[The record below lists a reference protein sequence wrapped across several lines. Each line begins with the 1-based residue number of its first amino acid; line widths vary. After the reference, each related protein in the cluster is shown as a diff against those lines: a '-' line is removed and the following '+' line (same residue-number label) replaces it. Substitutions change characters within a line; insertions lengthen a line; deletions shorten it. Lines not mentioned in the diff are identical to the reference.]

1 MFLFEENKNEVSSG
15 HFIDLVDELNAILKT
30 AGVAAMLL
38 NRNFEVQFFSEGI
51 YNLYN
56 ITTQDLGKKIKDIPG
71 YFAGCD
77 ITFYAEKIIETN
89 VGYRGKVT
97 TGKGKHYMKRMIPF
111 VTNDKIIEGII
122 ITFTDITD
130 LENAQMALELSENR
144 FRDMAEVAV
153 DYFFELSIDGT
164 IAYVSPSMK
173 ESLGYSK
180 EDVLGRNISEFIPE
194 NELLYV
200 VQHSFK
206 HTKEKNAYPAI
217 THHVIKKDGS
227 LIVVEA
233 RGKAIRN
240 EKDEIIGFRA
250 INRNI
255 TDRISNE
262 KEQEYLNK
270 TLERKVAERT
280 SELAE
285 KQRQLEAAQK
295 IGRVGSWVWNI
306 EKGKVDWS
314 DMIFEIFDIDKSP
327 NVSFENFKERI
338 HKSDI
343 DYVLHSEE
351 NAINNRDIDSFQTE
365 YRIVHRNGNE
375 FFIEATVHIIRNK
388 ERKAIKLIGAAQDI
402 TQQKLL
408 EEERKKFINE
418 LMQTNKELQQFN
430 YIVSHNLRSSVTNL
444 IGLSNIYQKGV
455 GDKRNDKIVEN
466 ILESAQNLDG
476 VIKDL
481 NQILQIRS
489 NVSQKKEKIEPKEIL
504 DSVLKSLVTQIQQA
518 DAKIEINLNSV
529 SKVLAIKSYLSSIFY
544 NLISNAIKYRKPDVN
559 CNIAITVDE
568 DEKSIR
574 IVVEDNGLGFE
585 LKDNKEE
592 VFTLYKRFHPNIE
605 GKGIGLYLV
614 KVQVETLGGSVDVES
629 KVGEGTKFI
638 VYIPQ
643 VD

>member
-1 MFLFEENKNEVSSG
+1 MFLFGENKTEVTSEC
-15 HFIDLVDELNAILKT
+15 FADLVSELNAVLKT
-30 AGVAAMLL
+30 AGVATMLL
-38 NRNFEVQFFSEGI
+38 NKDFEVQFFSEGI
-51 YNLYN
+51 HNLYN
-56 ITTQDLGKKIKDIPG
+56 ISIKDIGKKIKDIPG

-77 ITFYAEKIIETN
+77 ITFYAEKIIEN
-89 VGYRGKVT
+89 SIGFKGKVT
-97 TGKGKHYMKRMIPF
+97 TGRGKHYMKRMIPF
-111 VTNDKIIEGII
+111 SSKNKTLNGII
-122 ITFTDITD
+122 VTFTDITD
-130 LENAQMALELSENR
+130 LVNTQMALELSENR

-153 DYFFELSIDGT
+153 DYFFELSVDGT
-164 IAYVSPSMK
+164 IVYVSPSMK

-180 EDVLGRNISEFIPE
+180 EDVLGRNISEFIPQ

-206 HTKEKNAYPAI
+206 HTKGKNSYPAI

-240 EKDEIIGFRA
+240 DKDEVIGFRA

-285 KQRQLEAAQK
+285 KQRQLVAAQK
-295 IGRVGSWVWNI
+295 IGRVGSWVWNL
-306 EKGKVDWS
+306 EKDTVDWS
-314 DMIFEIFDIDKSP
+314 DMIFEIFDIDKSSA
-327 NVSFENFKERI
+327 VSFENFKERI

-343 DYVLHSEE
+343 DYVLSTEQKAMS
-351 NAINNRDIDSFQTE
+351 NKNVNSFQTE
-365 YRIVHRNGNE
+365 YRIKHRNGNE
-375 FFIEATVHIIRNK
+375 FFIDATVHIYRNK
-388 ERKAIKLIGAAQDI
+388 EGRAIKLIGAAQDI
-402 TQQKLL
+402 TPLKLQ
-408 EEERKKFINE
+408 EEERQKFINE

-444 IGLSNIYQKGV
+444 IGLSNIYQKGI

-489 NVSQKKEKIEPKEIL
+489 NASHKKEKVEL
-504 DSVLKSLVTQIQQA
+504 DEVLNSVVKSLDLQIQQA
-518 DAKIEINLNSV
+518 NAKIVIEYNSI
-529 SKVLAIKSYLSSIFY
+529 KKILAIKSYLSSIFY
-544 NLISNAIKYRKPDVN
+544 NLISNAIKYRNTENSCEIKV
-559 CNIAITVDE
+559 IVDE
-568 DEKSIR
+568 FGKFTR
-574 IVVEDNGLGFE
+574 IVVGDNGLGFDAE
-585 LKDNKEE
+585 NNKDAI
-592 VFTLYKRFHPNIE
+592 FALYKRFHPRIE

-614 KVQVETLGGSVDVES
+614 KVQVETLGGSVEVES
-629 KVGEGTKFI
+629 RVGEGTKFT
-638 VYIPQ
+638 VYLPLT
-643 VD
+643 D